1 MSPALA
7 TLLIELLNILNW
19 LIGLAVLLVVIS
31 VIISWLVS
39 FDVINIRNRT
49 VYQIVNALEQVTG
62 RLLYPIRRFVPPFG
76 GLDVSPLI
84 FFVVTLVLK
93 ALIRSAIVA
102 IATAGGLAF

>member
-7 TLLIELLNILNW
+7 TLLIQLLGILSW
-19 LIGLAVLLVVIS
+19 LVGLAELVVVIS
-31 VIISWLVS
+31 VIISWLVQ

-62 RLLYPIRRFVPPFG
+62 RLLYPIRRFVPGFG
-76 GLDVSPLI
+76 GLDISPLI
-84 FFVVTLVLK
+84 FFILAEVLK

-102 IATAGGLAF
+102 IATAGGLGY

>member
-7 TLLIELLNILNW
+7 TLLIQLLGILSW
-19 LIGLAVLLVVIS
+19 LVGLAELLVVIA
-31 VIISWLVS
+31 VVISWLVS

-62 RLLYPIRRFVPPFG
+62 RLLYPIHRFVPSFG
-76 GLDVSPLI
+76 GLDISPLI
-84 FFVVTLVLK
+84 FFILAEVLK

-102 IATAGGLAF
+102 ISTSAGGVF